1 MTRKRKELKKL
12 IVLVLLGISIMA
24 TKATTLTGNLIAWEC
39 PHCGAKV
46 FKL

>member
-1 MTRKRKELKKL
+1 MKKL
-12 IVLVLLGISIMA
+12 IVLVLVGISTMV
-24 TKATTLTGNLIAWEC
+24 TQATTLTGNLIVWEC

>member
-1 MTRKRKELKKL
+1 MKKL
-12 IVLVLLGISIMA
+12 IVLVLVGISTMV
-24 TKATTLTGNLIAWEC
+24 TKATTRTGNLIAWEC